1 MHRMAEVPD
10 EIARMLASRRLEK
23 VAANADHATSVL
35 ATAQRHLETARI
47 LADTDDVAMAFTA
60 VYDGTRKALAA
71 VLAVHGLRVR
81 PVGGAQ
87 RNTGLAAAALMP
99 QASAVISDFD
109 WMRQIRNSTEYPE
122 DARPEATRDDVREA
136 ISVGEA
142 IIAACAAAIDAVA
155 ER

>member
-1 MHRMAEVPD
+1 MLRMTEMPD
-10 EIARMLASRRLEK
+10 EIGRMLASRRLEK
-23 VAANADHATSVL
+23 VAANAGHAMSVL

-81 PVGGAQ
+81 PVGGAH
-87 RNTGLAAAALMP
+87 RNTGLAAAVLMP

-136 ISVGEA
+136 IAAGDA
-142 IIAACAAAIDAVA
+142 IIAACAVAIAAVA
-155 ER
+155 DS